1 MSHIV
6 QAGAVHGLTA
16 ALTAG
21 TFVLEHLWLKDI
33 LDLSASSATV
43 TPLTDSPGQ
52 YFVRRDRKDRQKKI
66 KIFNNKGVQVYAI
79 ERLSALNPV
88 WTLVT
93 IPQRQEVAT
102 VNAGLVSR
110 SVDFHNKVGISHRD
124 ITADFG
130 LNGRFR
136 SFYLDDGAK
145 YSWSRGSKFLEKVI
159 NPNGGTEEIR
169 ERVAKVKLMRQFKFD
184 FEVLVDEAKIDRE
197 IVLATAF
204 VSMLTQWGTGE
215 ITDTV
220 GPTYIAPKSEV
231 VKDDEPTVNNDPI
244 DKEETSPIIVVIKNQ
259 DDSIEVEAVDEGL
272 TS

>member
-1 MSHIV
+1 MAR
-6 QAGAVHGLTA
+6 AGAVHGLTA

-102 VNAGLVSR
+102 INAGLVSR
-110 SVDFHNKVGISHRD
+110 SVDFHNKVEAFIWTMVQNILGV
-124 ITADFG
+124 
-130 LNGRFR
+130 
-136 SFYLDDGAK
+136 GAP
-145 YSWSRGSKFLEKVI
+145 SFLEKVI